1 MASHVDRKDPRVRS
15 RGSVLLITEAE
26 HRIPATIY
34 DVSHSGMRVET
45 AQELASG
52 LLLKVEVHGCCAV
65 GVVRHCVRNGDNY
78 HVGLSLHDPGAEPD
92 PG

>member
-1 MASHVDRKDPRVRS
+1 
-15 RGSVLLITEAE
+15 
-26 HRIPATIY
+26 
-34 DVSHSGMRVET
+34 MRVET